1 MNKNELWKVIEPL
14 LNKANE
20 DEIGIAFSTFGYI
33 DKNTQE
39 MIEID
44 YSQWGLDF
52 KALVSLFEELD
63 KDGLIDF
70 VDTNNMGYLI
80 YKK

>member
-1 MNKNELWKVIEPL
+1 MNKNEFWKVIEPL
-14 LNKANE
+14 FDKAE
-20 DEIGIAFSTFGYI
+20 DVGIIGTVFGYV
-33 DKNTQE
+33 DKTKYE
-39 MIEID
+39 VIEID